1 METRDWSCDQS
12 RNIKTNNNMRF
23 AIYDQ
28 SQIACRTIA
37 QNAAVSI
44 AKMFSSSPTSFAN
57 TILSSPPLS
66 PVSPPSRATRIS
78 PPLASASF
86 SYTCAEDS
94 PRLHQLQRRL
104 TTATASLYEIL
115 EVPHGASPQDIK
127 SAYRRLARIC
137 HPDVAGLDRTNSSSS
152 GDEFMKIHA
161 AYCTLSDLEKRSVYD
176 RRMLRRS
183 RPLTVSTSGMG
194 GYVGRNWETDQ
205 CW

>member
-1 METRDWSCDQS
+1 
-12 RNIKTNNNMRF
+12 
-23 AIYDQ
+23 
-28 SQIACRTIA
+28 
-37 QNAAVSI
+37 
-44 AKMFSSSPTSFAN
+44 MFSSSPTSFAH
-57 TILSSPPLS
+57 TLLSSPPLS
-66 PVSPPSRATRIS
+66 PVSPPSRTTKIS
-78 PPLASASF
+78 PLLASASC

-137 HPDVAGLDRTNSSSS
+137 HPDVAGTDRTSSSSS

-161 AYCTLSDLEKRSVYD
+161 AYCTLSDPEKRSLYD

-194 GYVGRNWETDQ
+194 SYVGRNWETDQ